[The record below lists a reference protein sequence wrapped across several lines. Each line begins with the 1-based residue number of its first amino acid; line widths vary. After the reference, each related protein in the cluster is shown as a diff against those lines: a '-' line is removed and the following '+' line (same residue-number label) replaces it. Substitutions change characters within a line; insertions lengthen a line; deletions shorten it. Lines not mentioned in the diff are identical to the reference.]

1 MKAVVYE
8 EYGPPEV
15 LQFTDVEKPTPEDD
29 EVLIRIRATTLNTG
43 DCEMRR
49 AQIEQPSPL
58 FA

>member
-15 LQFTDVEKPTPEDD
+15 LQFREVEKPTAEDND
-29 EVLIRIRATTLNTG
+29 VRIRIGAVSVNTG

-49 AQIEQPSPL
+49 PEIHR
-58 FA
+58 